1 MGYVLWFGVVVVLFA
16 IMHYFTELSGRQKG
30 AISLVLMLLIAGAI
44 AYNLKKD
51 QEREQITKIEL
62 KFRHGEKVV
71 CQGTD
76 VNASEFSY
84 SDGTQSFI
92 GNKGTPHYQ
101 QIFNLLEC
109 Q

>member
-1 MGYVLWFGVVVVLFA
+1 MGYLLWFSVVIVFFA
-16 IMHYFTELSGRQKG
+16 VMHYFTELTRRQKG
-30 AISLVLMLLIAGAI
+30 MISFILILLIAGAI
-44 AYNLKKD
+44 VYNLKKD

-62 KFRHGEKVV
+62 KYRHGEKVV
-71 CQGTD
+71 CEGVE
-76 VNASEFSY
+76 VNASVFSY